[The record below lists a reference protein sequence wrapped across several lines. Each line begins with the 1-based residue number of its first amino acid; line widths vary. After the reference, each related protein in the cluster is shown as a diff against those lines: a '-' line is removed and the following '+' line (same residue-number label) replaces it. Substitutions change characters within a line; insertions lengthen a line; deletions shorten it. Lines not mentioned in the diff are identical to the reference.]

1 MNYTQFPFS
10 RTMRGTAKNR
20 IVRNVF
26 YTAAYYIF
34 YFGLLYLLHA
44 TKGFTFKH
52 RRMSTY
58 PVKLKL
64 YDLSRGMVKT
74 WSPIVLGKTI
84 EGIWH
89 TAVIVYDMEYFYGG
103 GILCLEPNEFESMY
117 NIKPVKIIDMGATDV
132 NQSIF
137 HDYLNSIQ
145 SQFSVDKYNIVT
157 WNCNHFTNE
166 ICNFLVG
173 KNIPEH
179 ILNLPLE
186 VMATSQGKMIL
197 DMMQSYQNV
206 IAPGFEN
213 AESSSNTNLSKAG
226 SSNTRRETDMKKV
239 PSVTIGNVFDNHE
252 QDEIRKILDELANNS
267 KYTSS
272 EKKTF
277 LNALLN
283 VIDAIQ
289 KQPQHITSRIIYK
302 DSNGIFK
309 NISIIKEHV
318 QILALLGFHQAFVE
332 TNEYNKSKKIVIFL
346 DAKNKT
352 KITEDLHHFI
362 EKKVFLKKNSACN
375 YSYVVHF
382 KSVVDYIPYVEKHK
396 DDKSESAFIFISM
409 LYVNEMFND
418 TDTKNDIKYFNN
430 VKEKSK
436 ALSTNEKNELT
447 LLAEILRKCIKVV
460 NECS

>member
-1 MNYTQFPFS
+1 MY
-10 RTMRGTAKNR
+10 GTVKNR
-20 IVRNVF
+20 IIHNVF
-26 YTAAYYIF
+26 CVVAYYIF
-34 YFGLLYLLHA
+34 YLGLLYLLHA

-58 PVKLKL
+58 SVKLKL

-103 GILCLEPNEFESMY
+103 GILCLEPNEFETMY
-117 NIKPVKIIDMGATDV
+117 NIKPVNIIDMGATDI
-132 NQSIF
+132 NQSLF

-145 SQFSVDKYNIVT
+145 SEFSVDKYNIVS

-179 ILNLPLE
+179 ILNLPGE
-186 VMATSQGKMIL
+186 VMSTSQGKLIL

-213 AESSSNTNLSKAG
+213 AANSGNINSPNASSSKTKS
-226 SSNTRRETDMKKV
+226 ETDVKKL
-239 PSVTIGNVFDNHE
+239 PSVTIGNVFDNHDK
-252 QDEIRKILDELANNS
+252 DELNKILAELANNS
-267 KYTSS
+267 KYNVN

-277 LNALLN
+277 LNTVLN

-289 KQPQHITSRIIYK
+289 KQPKHMTSRIVYK
-302 DSNGIFK
+302 DNNDIFK
-309 NISIIKEHV
+309 NISIIKEHIH
-318 QILALLGFHQAFVE
+318 ILALLGFHQAFVE
-332 TNEYNKSKKIVIFL
+332 TNENKKSKKIVIFL

-352 KITEDLHHFI
+352 KLNEHLNHFI
-362 EKKVFLKKNSACN
+362 DKNIFLKKDSACD
-375 YSYVVHF
+375 YSYIVHF
-382 KSVVDYIPYVEKHK
+382 KNVVDYIPYIEKNK
-396 DDKSESAFIFISM
+396 TTKSEGAFIFISM
-409 LYVNEMFND
+409 FYINEMFNH
-418 TDTKNDIKYFNN
+418 TDTNNDIKHFNN
-430 VKEKSK
+430 VKEKST
-436 ALSTNEKNELT
+436 AFSVDEKNELT
-447 LLAEILRKCIKVV
+447 LLAENLRKYIKMVDER
-460 NECS
+460 N